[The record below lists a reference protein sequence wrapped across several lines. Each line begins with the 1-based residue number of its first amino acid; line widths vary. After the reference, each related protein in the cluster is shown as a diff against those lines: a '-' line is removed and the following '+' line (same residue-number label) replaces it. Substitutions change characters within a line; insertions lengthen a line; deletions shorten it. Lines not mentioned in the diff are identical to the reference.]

1 MFCLPSIAT
10 VCIIR
15 RLVCVDPP
23 PVLPSRHHSNSP
35 FLTPVGFR
43 HLRVAVS
50 VVAVSVISLKTL
62 ANAPPPI
69 PESQSRFDPP
79 VARTPGADLSLQ
91 IDRTS
96 SSSPWVSPTSRLLP
110 VSAPKSHARRDEI
123 AWDGA
128 SALVS
133 TRISPQRQVRLWHA
147 SPPPTP
153 VSAHLKTLAT
163 VPPPLPESQSRFDP
177 PGGEDTRRRF
187 VPTDRRAGQIQIG
200 VRGPLG
206 SPRQVPSRRSGAMVG
221 GRRRLH
227 RRAPIIDSF
236 GPFQVCIEEPG
247 CPAAGVAIVAPR
259 RSEPSPK
266 IAAPPYSALRCLCNA
281 NGARA
286 PAIPPTTTT
295 EPHPRSTPAAPSSPS
310 ISAPPFVLEGRPIRV
325 GTNPRSKSMCIRRG
339 SRAALL
345 PFHPLCPLPLSAIH
359 FHRRCPLL
367 APSIV

>member
-128 SALVS
+128 SALAS

-163 VPPPLPESQSRFDP
+163 APPPLPESQSRSDP
-177 PGGEDTRRRF
+177 LVGRTLGADSSP
-187 VPTDRRAGQIQIG
+187 QIG
-200 VRGPLG
+200 GQDKFRLG
-206 SPRQVPSRRSGAMVG
+206 FGVRSGRLARFHRG
-221 GRRRLH
+221 GQGLWW
-227 RRAPIIDSF
+227 
-236 GPFQVCIEEPG
+236 
-247 CPAAGVAIVAPR
+247 AAGGDC
-259 RSEPSPK
+259 
-266 IAAPPYSALRCLCNA
+266 IAAPLLS
-281 NGARA
+281 
-286 PAIPPTTTT
+286 IP
-295 EPHPRSTPAAPSSPS
+295 
-310 ISAPPFVLEGRPIRV
+310 
-325 GTNPRSKSMCIRRG
+325 
-339 SRAALL
+339 
-345 PFHPLCPLPLSAIH
+345 
-359 FHRRCPLL
+359 L
-367 APSIV
+367 APFKFALKSRGAQQRE